1 MDDDRVWAF
10 EASLWKADAEHY
22 QDCIDPE
29 VRMALPTPP
38 FLFEGEQAIEAVAG
52 TPRWSNVAFED
63 GTISRPQEG
72 LIVVAY
78 TAHAQRAGQEKYV
91 AHCTS
96 TYRKD
101 EQGEWQVIQHQ
112 QTPRLV
118 AGASS

>member
-10 EASLWKADAEHY
+10 EASLWKADPEHY
-22 QDCIDPE
+22 REAIDPE

-38 FLFEGEQAIEAVAG
+38 FLFAGDQAIAAVAG

-63 GTISRPQEG
+63 GTISRPQDG

-78 TAHAQRAGQEKYV
+78 TAHAQRDGHEGYV

-96 TYRKD
+96 TYRKN
-101 EQGEWQVIQHQ
+101 EAGEWQVVQHQ

-118 AGASS
+118 GA

>member
-10 EASLWKADAEHY
+10 EASLWKADPEHY
-22 QDCIDPE
+22 RESIDPD

-38 FLFEGEQAIEAVAG
+38 FLFAGDDAIAAVAS

-63 GTISRPQEG
+63 GSISRPQEG

-78 TAHAQRAGQEKYV
+78 TAHAQQDGHEAYI

-96 TYRKD
+96 TYRKTD
-101 EQGEWQVIQHQ
+101 AGEWQVVQHQ

-118 AGASS
+118 GA

>member
-10 EASLWKADAEHY
+10 EKSLWQGGEDVY
-22 QDCIDPE
+22 RRSIDDE
-29 VRMALPTPP
+29 ALMALPAPP
-38 FLFEGEQAIEAVAG
+38 FIFTGEQAIAAVEG

-63 GTISRPQEG
+63 GSISRPQEG

-78 TAHAQRAGQEKYV
+78 TAHAQRDGQAEYV

-96 TYRKD
+96 TYRK
-101 EQGEWQVIQHQ
+101 GENGDWQVIQHQ
-112 QTPRLV
+112 QTPKLV

>member
-10 EASLWKADAEHY
+10 EASLWKADPQHY
-22 QDCIDPE
+22 HDAIDPA

-38 FLFEGEQAIEAVAG
+38 FLFAGEEAVEAVAA

-63 GTISRPQEG
+63 GTIARPQDG

-78 TAHAQRAGQEKYV
+78 TVHAQRDGHEDYV

-96 TYRKD
+96 TYRKA
-101 EQGEWQVIQHQ
+101 ESGAWQVVQHQ
-112 QTPRLV
+112 QTPKLV
-118 AGASS
+118 SA